1 MLHIVSDTLQK
12 ADHLKFLFVGL
23 LVIQVPECADLSQL
37 SVNNAYCELIRKLS
51 NTRINEF
58 IDSFKQR
65 TAASKGMAT
74 LAGQNLRDS

>member
-1 MLHIVSDTLQK
+1 M
-12 ADHLKFLFVGL
+12 
-23 LVIQVPECADLSQL
+23 VPEFEDLSQA
-37 SVNNAYCELIRKLS
+37 SVNNVYCELVRKLS

-74 LAGQNLRDS
+74 LAGQNLRDSLSHHINLKTHVKHE